1 MRCSFS
7 PPWRVDRAFALY
19 GSTVALTLETFERTF
34 IRATKFLNFER
45 VSIVSQRIIL
55 LSVSSSGSSRGRS
68 SSSSLMKVETLEA
81 GRSALYATLDACT
94 SSFLNYDVLVLVPM
108 KSAQRFVAAAAAAAA
123 YGLTLLLLY
132 GRTTIILA
140 NSLSRL

>member
-1 MRCSFS
+1 
-7 PPWRVDRAFALY
+7 
-19 GSTVALTLETFERTF
+19 
-34 IRATKFLNFER
+34 
-45 VSIVSQRIIL
+45 
-55 LSVSSSGSSRGRS
+55 
-68 SSSSLMKVETLEA
+68 MKVVESLEA

-123 YGLTLLLLY
+123 AYGLTLLLLY